1 MKILIVDDEGPAR
14 RRLRELLSDVAAD
27 FPHTVVGEAVNGTEA
42 LALAQELHPGLI
54 LTDMQMPRMG
64 GIELARHLLKL
75 DAPPAVIFITAHDEF
90 ALAAFEVHALDYLM
104 KPVRAERL
112 LDSLQKAASRIAPTD
127 AALAKATPDARRHF
141 SISERGRITLVP
153 LDDVIYLRAELK
165 YVTVHTHER
174 EYLLEESLTRLEE
187 EFAAHFVRIHRNAL
201 VAKDRI
207 GGFEKSATPEAD
219 APGEPHGDA
228 TPQWLVV
235 LRDCAEKLPVSRRQ
249 WGAVKELARGRA

>member
-42 LALAQELHPGLI
+42 LALAQELCPGLI

-127 AALAKATPDARRHF
+127 AALAEAAPEARRHF

-165 YVTVHTHER
+165 YVTVQTHER

-187 EFAAHFVRIHRNAL
+187 EFAARFVRIHRNAL
-201 VAKDRI
+201 VAIDRI
-207 GGFEKSATPEAD
+207 TGFEKGAAAD
-219 APGEPHGDA
+219 TEGEGDA
-228 TPQWLVV
+228 AVQWLVV
-235 LRDCAEKLPVSRRQ
+235 LRDCTEKLPVSRRQ

>member
-27 FPHTVVGEAVNGTEA
+27 FPHTVVGEAVNGMEA
-42 LALAQELHPGLI
+42 LALAQELHPELI

-228 TPQWLVV
+228 APQWLVV